1 LDLKALDTA
10 IAMIIVLLVL
20 SLVVQSIQSVI
31 KKWFKMKSRSAFDSL
46 TDLLNYIDKT
56 GETRSAEK
64 LVEEIQ
70 GELKK
75 LGRVSLILKNPVVDS
90 ITKDDLLKILD
101 RINAGSLKDSVDVW
115 YDTVMQSF
123 EERYMRHMKSV
134 AIVISV
140 VVVIF
145 LNANFFQIY
154 TNISTNDVLRNAII
168 AKQSEIQD
176 RVRIQPVN
184 PTGGTETPDVVEQQL
199 KAELKQLQTTLDES
213 TTFGLQPFKWGQV
226 KDFFAGTGAWAG
238 HTNERFSYLIKS
250 LSGWA
255 IMIMLLSVG
264 APFWQDA
271 PESLYG
277 VKNLLQKKAA
287 PRPGEEDSSGQ

>member
-1 LDLKALDTA
+1 MDLKALDTA

-31 KKWFKMKSRSAFDSL
+31 KKWFKMRSRSVFNSL
-46 TDLLNYIDKT
+46 TDLLNYIDKP
-56 GETRSAEK
+56 GESRTAEK
-64 LVEEIQ
+64 LLEEIQ

-75 LGRVSLILKNPVVDS
+75 LGRVSLLMKNPVVNS

-101 RINAGSLKDSVDVW
+101 RIKASSLKDEVEVW

-123 EERYMRHMKSV
+123 EERYLRHMKSV

-140 VVVIF
+140 VIVIF

-176 RVRIQPVN
+176 RVRLQPVN
-184 PTGGTETPDVVEQQL
+184 QTGEAQTPDAVEQQL
-199 KAELKQLQTTLDES
+199 KAELRQLQTTLNES
-213 TTFGLQPFKWGQV
+213 TTFGLQPFKLGQV

-238 HTNERFSYLIKS
+238 HTSERLSYLVKA

-271 PESLYG
+271 LESLFG
-277 VKNLLQKKAA
+277 VKTLLQKKAA
-287 PRPGEEDSSGQ
+287 TRQGEEDNNGQ

>member
-1 LDLKALDTA
+1 MDLKALDTA

-31 KKWFKMKSRSAFDSL
+31 KKWFKMKSRSVFNSL
-46 TDLLNYIDKT
+46 TDLLNYIDK
-56 GETRSAEK
+56 GSETRSAEK

-90 ITKDDLLKILD
+90 ITKDDLLKLLD
-101 RINAGSLKDSVDVW
+101 RVNAGSLKDSVDVW

-123 EERYMRHMKSV
+123 EERYFRHMKSV
-134 AIVISV
+134 AILISV
-140 VVVIF
+140 VLVIF

-168 AKQSEIQD
+168 AKQNEIQD
-176 RVRIQPVN
+176 RVRMQPAN
-184 PTGGTETPDVVEQQL
+184 QPAGTQTPDAVEQQL
-199 KAELKQLQTTLDES
+199 KTELKQLQTTLDES
-213 TTFGLQPFKWGQV
+213 TTFGLQPFKWSQV
-226 KDFFAGTGAWAG
+226 KDFFAATGPWAG
-238 HTNERFSYLIKS
+238 HAGERFTYLIKA

-271 PESLYG
+271 LESLFG

-287 PRPGEEDSSGQ
+287 ARPGEEDTNGQ

>member
-1 LDLKALDTA
+1 MDLKALDTA

-31 KKWFKMKSRSAFDSL
+31 KKWFKMKSRSVLDSL
-46 TDLLNYIDKT
+46 TDLLNYVDKA

-75 LGRVSLILKNPVVDS
+75 LGRVSLIMKNPVVDS
-90 ITKDDLLKILD
+90 LTKDDLLKLLD
-101 RINAGSLKDSVDVW
+101 RINASPLKDSVAVW

-123 EERYMRHMKSV
+123 EERYLRHMKSV

-176 RVRIQPVN
+176 RLRLQPAN
-184 PTGGTETPDVVEQQL
+184 QPAGTQTPDAVEQQL
-199 KAELKQLQTTLDES
+199 KGELKQLRETLDES
-213 TTFGLQPFKWGQV
+213 TTFGLQPFKWSQV
-226 KDFFAGTGAWAG
+226 KDFFAGTGPWTG
-238 HTNERFSYLIKS
+238 HANERLTYLVKA

-271 PESLYG
+271 LESLFG

-287 PRPGEEDSSGQ
+287 TRPGEEDSNGQ

>member
-31 KKWFKMKSRSAFDSL
+31 KKWFKMKSRSVLDSL
-46 TDLLNYIDKT
+46 TDLLNYVDRA

-75 LGRVSLILKNPVVDS
+75 LGRVSLIMKNPVVDS
-90 ITKDDLLKILD
+90 ITKDDLMKLLD
-101 RINAGSLKDSVDVW
+101 RINASSLKGSVEVW

-123 EERYMRHMKSV
+123 EERYLRHMKSV

-176 RVRIQPVN
+176 RLRLQPAN
-184 PTGGTETPDVVEQQL
+184 QPAGTQTPDEVEQQL
-199 KAELKQLQTTLDES
+199 KGELKQLQETLDES
-213 TTFGLQPFKWGQV
+213 TTFGLQPFKWSQV
-226 KDFFAGTGAWAG
+226 KDFFAGTGPWTG
-238 HTNERFSYLIKS
+238 HTNERLTYLVKA

-271 PESLYG
+271 LESLFG
-277 VKNLLQKKAA
+277 VKTLLQKKAA
-287 PRPGEEDSSGQ
+287 TRPGEEDSNGQ

>member
-1 LDLKALDTA
+1 MDLKALDTA

-31 KKWFKMKSRSAFDSL
+31 KKWFKMKSRSVFNSL
-46 TDLLNYIDKT
+46 TDLLNYIDKG

-101 RINAGSLKDSVDVW
+101 RIKASSLKDSVENW

-168 AKQSEIQD
+168 AKQGEIQD
-176 RVRIQPVN
+176 RLRVQPATQSGAE
-184 PTGGTETPDVVEQQL
+184 PTPDAVEQQL
-199 KAELKQLQTTLDES
+199 KTELKQLQTTLNES

-226 KDFFAGTGAWAG
+226 RDFFAGTGPWTG
-238 HTNERFSYLIKS
+238 HANERFSY
-250 LSGWA
+250 
-255 IMIMLLSVG
+255 
-264 APFWQDA
+264 
-271 PESLYG
+271 
-277 VKNLLQKKAA
+277 
-287 PRPGEEDSSGQ
+287 